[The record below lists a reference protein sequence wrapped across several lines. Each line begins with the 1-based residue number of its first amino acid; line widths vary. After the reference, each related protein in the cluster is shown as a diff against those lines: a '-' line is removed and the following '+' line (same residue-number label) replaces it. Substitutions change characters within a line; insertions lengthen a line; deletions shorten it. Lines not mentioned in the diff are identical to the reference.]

1 MILSKK
7 SITTVLIEA
16 VVVGICLILFGNLIA
31 YFKAYIPNISRM
43 KDKIEIY
50 FIAGFVFHIVFEWT
64 GINLWYAKEY
74 CKIA

>member
-7 SITTVLIEA
+7 SVTTVLIEA
-16 VVVGICLILFGNLIA
+16 VVVGICLILFGNLIE
-31 YFKAYIPNISRM
+31 YFKNYIPNISGM